1 MRNEKLSERG
11 VAAVVGG
18 VEKRHQRSAR
28 HGHDPE
34 LVGQFG
40 RAHSSGL
47 FVRHCVPSILRS
59 MNRYVIIELP
69 LLTTTSNVIACDNKR
84 ILDILVSIKHA
95 PGHIGMLTR
104 VHVLHMHATRCV
116 HKLRAM
122 QPML

>member
-1 MRNEKLSERG
+1 MGGREKLSERG

-28 HGHDPE
+28 HGYDPE

-59 MNRYVIIELP
+59 MNVIIELP
-69 LLTTTSNVIACDNKR
+69 LLTTTVYFQRNR
-84 ILDILVSIKHA
+84 
-95 PGHIGMLTR
+95 MR
-104 VHVLHMHATRCV
+104 
-116 HKLRAM
+116 
-122 QPML
+122 

>member
-18 VEKRHQRSAR
+18 VKKRHQRSAR
-28 HGHDPE
+28 HGYDPD

-40 RAHSSGL
+40 RARSSGL

-59 MNRYVIIELP
+59 MNVIIELP

-84 ILDILVSIKHA
+84 ILMRNTCNAADSAVRPELLVFFAYH
-95 PGHIGMLTR
+95 PY
-104 VHVLHMHATRCV
+104 
-116 HKLRAM
+116 
-122 QPML
+122 QYWY